1 MLEKFGIVEYK
12 PQSISLLVGILFSVT
27 DSSETQEKINEMKK
41 ILYCETLELL
51 MWLQVV
57 TQPNLL
63 FTVNYLLCF
72 AANPKKVHWCQM

>member
-51 MWLQVV
+51 M
-57 TQPNLL
+57 
-63 FTVNYLLCF
+63 
-72 AANPKKVHWCQM
+72 